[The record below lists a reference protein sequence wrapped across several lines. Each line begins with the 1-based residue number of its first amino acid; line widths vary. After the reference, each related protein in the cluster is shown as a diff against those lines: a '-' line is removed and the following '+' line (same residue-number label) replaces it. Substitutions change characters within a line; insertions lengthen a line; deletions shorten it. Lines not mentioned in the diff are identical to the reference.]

1 MTRLATAFIVA
12 TLALTTP
19 ADAYDVGDVVKFT
32 RPTVGC
38 HQQSDTVAAM
48 QQEERTGL
56 RGGIEYAFKVQRTAK
71 PGSSCDVLAAT
82 SSSEY
87 RIVEMGHTTAS
98 GGVLICV
105 QPQDVTTKDPCMW
118 AHMRP

>member
-1 MTRLATAFIVA
+1 MTRLAAAFIVA
-12 TLALTTP
+12 TLALAAP
-19 ADAYDVGDVVKFT
+19 ACAYDVGDVVKFT

-48 QQEERTGL
+48 LQEERLGL
-56 RGGIEYAFKVQRTAK
+56 RGGIEYAFKVQREAK
-71 PGSSCDVLAAT
+71 PGSLCDVLSPT
-82 SSSEY
+82 SSAEY
-87 RIVEMGHTTAS
+87 RIVQMGRTTAS

-105 QPQDVTTKDPCMW
+105 QPRDIKTTDPCMW